1 MVLTFVYMCHIY
13 FGFPYMIINNCPNY
27 NIILHL
33 YLFGISSSTNFNAT
47 IFIPL
52 ALFFSSIMF

>member
-1 MVLTFVYMCHIY
+1 MCHIY

-33 YLFGISSSTNFNAT
+33 YLFGISSSTNFNANHIYSSGIILFLNNVL
-47 IFIPL
+47 IFNV
-52 ALFFSSIMF
+52 